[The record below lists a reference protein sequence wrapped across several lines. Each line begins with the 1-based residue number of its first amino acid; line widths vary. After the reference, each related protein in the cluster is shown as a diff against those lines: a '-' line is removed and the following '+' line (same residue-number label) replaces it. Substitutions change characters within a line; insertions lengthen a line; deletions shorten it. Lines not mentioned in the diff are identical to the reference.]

1 MALNRRLP
9 PVRQDQFAMVPRPDV
24 PRSRFSSKS
33 GYKTTLDSDKLYPIF
48 VDEVLPGDDWRGKAH
63 LFVRM
68 STPVFP
74 IMDNIEVE
82 TFFFFVPCRLVWV
95 NWVKMMGERAAPT
108 DSISY
113 TVPVVPAQNDTASPT
128 TGFTEGEL
136 GDYFGLPI
144 TGQLG
149 VGGKNFNA
157 LPFRAY
163 NLIWNE
169 WFRPQDIE
177 PSAPCPTDDGPD
189 TVNADHY
196 YVKYRYKRHD
206 YFTSCLPYPT
216 KANDIPAIPLGSMAP
231 VRTSS
236 TELYTSALPEVKLR
250 NAAGNRPGNGQMG
263 VSASNGWAYNNT
275 TFTPSGPNGL
285 YPTNLY
291 ADLSAATGATLNA
304 MRLAI
309 ATQQLLERDA
319 RGGTRYT
326 ELLRSHFGVFPQDSR
341 LQRPEYIGGGRFFF
355 QTQAIPQTAPFDDGT
370 STSPVGELGAAST
383 ASGPSE
389 FSYQATEHGYILGLV
404 NITGEVTYQEGV
416 HRMWTRSTRY
426 DFYWPTFAFL
436 GEQAVRNDEIFADGS
451 ANDALTFGYQER
463 WAEYRYRPS
472 RITGKF
478 RSGATGSLD
487 AWHLSEQFGTLPALN
502 STFLKQ
508 NTPID
513 RVVAAGELAA
523 GQQFLLDS
531 VFDISVSRALPMR
544 SVPGLTR
551 F

>member
-24 PRSRFSSKS
+24 PRSRFTSKS
-33 GYKTTLDSDKLYPIF
+33 GYKTTLDADMLVPIF

-68 STPVFP
+68 STPLFP

-95 NWVKMMGERAAPT
+95 NWVKMMGERAAPS
-108 DSISY
+108 DSISF

-144 TGQLG
+144 TGELG
-149 VGGKNFNA
+149 VGGKSFNA

-169 WFRPQDIE
+169 WFRPQDVQA
-177 PSAPCPTDDGPD
+177 SVPCPTDDGPD
-189 TVNADHY
+189 AVNTDHY
-196 YVKYRYKRHD
+196 YVKWRCKKHD

-216 KANDIPAIPLGSMAP
+216 KANDVPAIPLGQTAP
-231 VRTSS
+231 IVTGTEHS
-236 TELYTSALPEVKLR
+236 TGAASAMLLR
-250 NAAGNRPGNGQMG
+250 NTAGGSVSGFGLGLGTGGTLARNATAFTG
-263 VSASNGWAYNNT
+263 VAD
-275 TFTPSGPNGL
+275 L

-291 ADLSAATGATLNA
+291 ADLSQATGATLNA
-304 MRLAI
+304 IRLAV

-355 QTQAIPQTAPFDDGT
+355 QTQAIPQTAPFDDGS

-404 NITGEVTYQEGV
+404 NITGEVTYQQGV

-451 ANDALTFGYQER
+451 ANDVLTFGYQER

-478 RSGATGSLD
+478 RSNATGSMD
-487 AWHLSEQFGTLPALN
+487 MWHLSEEFASLPALN
-502 STFLKQ
+502 STFLAQ
-508 NTPID
+508 NTPVD

-544 SVPGLTR
+544 SIPGLTR